1 MSLKHVAAV
10 DLGAESGRVVQ
21 VSFDG
26 HSFHIDLVHRFP
38 NIPVQCRSTLH
49 WDVLRLWHE
58 ISTGLGIVLPN
69 ASSIAVDAWGVDFAL
84 LDRDG
89 HLLANPVHY
98 RDSRTEG
105 MMDWVFEH
113 VPRRVIFDRTG
124 IQFMSINTLYQLA
137 SLRKAN
143 SPLLD
148 AAATLVTIPDL
159 FNYWLTGSQSC
170 EFTLATTTQFYNPL
184 TAQWDFDT
192 LSALNIPDRIFPAI
206 VHPGTKLGEYNNVP
220 VFATG
225 AHDTASAVAAVPT
238 TTADYVYISS
248 GTWSLMGME
257 VDTPVI
263 NDATY
268 EANFTNEGGVYGT
281 FRLLKNVMGLWIAQQ
296 CRAAWAEQGAEY
308 SYNDLTAQAVSAEP
322 FRSLINPDH
331 YLFFPPGDM
340 PQRIREFCR
349 ISGQPVP
356 ETVGQVMRTVYESL
370 ALKYRYVLDSLLKV
384 TGREVDHIHII
395 GGGTQNT
402 LLCQMTAD
410 ATGRPVIA
418 GPIEATAMGNA
429 FVQFVALGELDNI
442 AQAREI
448 LSRTTG
454 TIQYDPKHV
463 EAWEETYQQRFRAL
477 VEIVDMDDAL

>member
-1 MSLKHVAAV
+1 MSVKQVVAV

-21 VSFDG
+21 IGFDG
-26 HSFHIDLVHRFP
+26 QSFQMDLVHRFP
-38 NIPVQCRSTLH
+38 NIPVLCRSTLH

-58 ISTGLGIVLPN
+58 IITGLNAALPS
-69 ASSIAVDAWGVDFAL
+69 ASSIAVDTWGVDFSL

-89 HLLANPVHY
+89 NLLANPVHY
-98 RDSRTEG
+98 RDNRTEG
-105 MMDWVFEH
+105 MMEWVFER
-113 VPRRVIFDRTG
+113 VPRRTIFDRTG
-124 IQFMSINTLYQLA
+124 LQFMAINTLYQLA
-137 SLRKAN
+137 SLVKSN

-148 AAATLVTIPDL
+148 AAATMLTIPDL
-159 FNYWLTGSQSC
+159 FNYWLTGARSC
-170 EFTLATTTQFYNPL
+170 EFTHVTTTQCYNPL
-184 TAQWDFDT
+184 TRTWDKDT
-192 LSALNIPDRIFPAI
+192 LSALGIPTHIFPT
-206 VHPGTKLGEYNNVP
+206 VVLPGDRLGEYNNVP

-238 TTADYVYISS
+238 TTLDYAYISS

-257 VDTPVI
+257 LPDPII
-263 NDATY
+263 NDAVY
-268 EANFTNEGGVYGT
+268 EANLTNEGGVYDT

-308 SYNDLTAQAVSAEP
+308 SYNDLTAQAINAEP

-370 ALKYRYVLDSLLKV
+370 AFKYRYVLDSLLRIS
-384 TGREVDHIHII
+384 GQPVDRIHII
-395 GGGTQNT
+395 GGGVQNT

-410 ATGRPVIA
+410 ATGRAVIA
-418 GPIEATAMGNA
+418 GPVEATAMGNA
-429 FVQFVALGELDNI
+429 FVQFIALGELDSI

-448 LSRTTG
+448 LSRTAG
-454 TIQYDPKHV
+454 ALHYEPKHIA
-463 EAWEETYQQRFRAL
+463 AWEEVYQQRFRAL
-477 VEIVDMDDAL
+477 VEMRLDNE

>member
-1 MSLKHVAAV
+1 MSIKQVVAV
-10 DLGAESGRVVQ
+10 DLGAESGRIVQ
-21 VSFDG
+21 IGFDG
-26 HSFHIDLVHRFP
+26 QRFEMDVVHRFP

-58 ISTGLGIVLPN
+58 IAAGLNKVLPS
-69 ASSIAVDAWGVDFAL
+69 ASSIAVDTWGVDFAL

-89 HLLANPVHY
+89 SLLANPVHY
-98 RDSRTEG
+98 RDGRTEG
-105 MMDWVFEH
+105 MMDWVFER
-113 VPRRVIFDRTG
+113 VPRRTVFERTG
-124 IQFMSINTLYQLA
+124 LQFMALNTLYQLA
-137 SLRKAN
+137 SLVKAD
-143 SPLLD
+143 SPLLGT
-148 AAATLVTIPDL
+148 AATLLTIPDL
-159 FNYWLTGSQSC
+159 FNYWMTGAQSC
-170 EFTLATTTQFYNPL
+170 EFTHVTTTQCYNPRI
-184 TAQWDFDT
+184 QSWDYDT
-192 LSALNIPDRIFPAI
+192 LRALNIPTHILPAI
-206 VHPGTKLGEYNNVP
+206 VQPGDKLGEYNDVP

-257 VDTPVI
+257 VTEPII
-263 NDATY
+263 NDAAY
-268 EANFTNEGGVYGT
+268 EANLTNEGGVYNT

-308 SYNDLTAQAVSAEP
+308 SYNDLIAQAINAEP
-322 FRSLINPDH
+322 FRSLINPNH

-356 ETVGQVMRTVYESL
+356 ETVGQIMRTVYESL
-370 ALKYRYVLDSLLKV
+370 ALKYRYVLDSLLKIS
-384 TGREVDHIHII
+384 GRQADRIHII
-395 GGGTQNT
+395 GGGVQNT

-410 ATGRPVIA
+410 ATGRTVIA

-429 FVQFVALGELDNI
+429 FVQFIALGELDNI

-448 LSRTTG
+448 LSRTAG
-454 TIQYDPKHV
+454 ALQYEPKHV
-463 EAWEETYQQRFRAL
+463 AAWEDTYQQRFRPL
-477 VEIVDMDDAL
+477 VETRLDNE